1 MSTLSEIFR
10 NLVIILSFLVDSLQK
25 TSNSDN
31 EMEKTFPPNW
41 SKNMSPTES
50 EVNFP
55 MDYTVTETA
64 IAAATLLIIMITCL
78 AGNAVICYVVLRNRR
93 MWTEMN
99 MFLVNLAIGDI
110 AMALL
115 SMTTPLKTAITR
127 QWTYPPAGYVCQLNA
142 FCSSVLICNTIFT
155 HTVISVDRFFA
166 VVKPMKKI
174 MTRKKAFSS
183 ILGIWL
189 LSVAVSLG
197 PILGWGRNDY
207 NASTLQCGFGFPEN
221 RIEVLYMIFLAVIA
235 FLLPIIIMSYTYIRI
250 YLVVRHHTR
259 RMSSSTFGNNPK
271 DFAKKQQ
278 RIVLTFFL
286 ALIAFI
292 ICWMPFF
299 VFIAIAASISSRDEL
314 PHGLG
319 LAAYWC
325 GFLNCSINPYLIG
338 LRSERFHETFAHVFC
353 CRFCYCKRATGRRTE
368 GRYSSD
374 KTLCA
379 ETKNRTLIHQT
390 STPSQQSTGHVQSFL
405 NPIAII
411 NTSQETIVIP
421 SRDKWNDNAKPRR
434 SWRQE
439 NMVGVVYPNFIHMVD
454 GKLWSEA
461 TV

>member
-1 MSTLSEIFR
+1 
-10 NLVIILSFLVDSLQK
+10 
-25 TSNSDN
+25 
-31 EMEKTFPPNW
+31 
-41 SKNMSPTES
+41 MSPTER
-50 EVNFP
+50 EINFP
-55 MDYTVTETA
+55 MDYTITETA
-64 IAAATLLIIMITCL
+64 IAAAALLIIMITCL
-78 AGNAVICYVVLRNRR
+78 AGNAVICYVVFRNRR

-99 MFLVNLAIGDI
+99 MFLLNLAIGDI

-115 SMTTPLKTAITR
+115 SMTTPLKTAITGT
-127 QWTYPPAGYVCQLNA
+127 WTYPPAGYVCQLNA

-155 HTVISVDRFFA
+155 HAAISVDRYFA

-174 MTRKKAFSS
+174 MTRKKAFVS

-197 PILGWGRNDY
+197 PVLGWGRNDY
-207 NASTLQCGFGFPEN
+207 NASTLQCGFGFPKN

-259 RMSSSTFGNNPK
+259 RMSSSTFGTNPD

-292 ICWMPFF
+292 VCWMPFF
-299 VFIAIAASISSRDEL
+299 VFISTAASISSRDEL

-338 LRSERFHETFAHVFC
+338 LRSERFHETFTYVFC
-353 CRFCYCKRATGRRTE
+353 FRFCCCKRPAGQRTG
-368 GRYSSD
+368 GRHSSD

-379 ETKNRTLIHQT
+379 ETKNRTLTHQT
-390 STPSQQSTGHVQSFL
+390 STPTQLSNGHVQSFL
-405 NPIAII
+405 NPVAITNI
-411 NTSQETIVIP
+411 SQETIAIP
-421 SRDKWNDNAKPRR
+421 SHDKSNDDTKERR
-434 SWRQE
+434 VGRQE
-439 NMVGVVYPNFIHMVD
+439 NMAGVVYPNFIHKFD
-454 GKLWSEA
+454 GKLWNEA

>member
-1 MSTLSEIFR
+1 MHKISI
-10 NLVIILSFLVDSLQK
+10 
-25 TSNSDN
+25 SDD
-31 EMEKTFPPNW
+31 EMDATFAPNG
-41 SKNMSPTES
+41 SKNMSQTERDT
-50 EVNFP
+50 NYP

-64 IAAATLLIIMITCL
+64 IAAGALLTIIITCL
-78 AGNAVICYVVLRNRR
+78 AGNVVICYVVFRNRR

-127 QWTYPPAGYVCQLNA
+127 QWTYRPAGYVCQLNA
-142 FCSSVLICNTIFT
+142 FCSAVLICTTMFT
-155 HTVISVDRFFA
+155 HAAISVDRFFA

-174 MTRKKAFSS
+174 MTTKKAFFS

-189 LSVAVSLG
+189 LAVLVSLG
-197 PILGWGRNDY
+197 PVLGWGRNDY
-207 NASTLQCGFGFPEN
+207 NASTLQCGFGFPKS

-235 FLLPIIIMSYTYIRI
+235 FLLPISIMSYTYIRI

-259 RMSSSTFGNNPK
+259 RMSSSTFGNNPD

-286 ALIAFI
+286 ALIVFI
-292 ICWMPFF
+292 VCWMPFF

-338 LRSERFHETFAHVFC
+338 LRSERFHQTFTYIFC
-353 CRFCYCKRATGRRTE
+353 CGFCSCKRATGRRTE
-368 GRYSSD
+368 ERNASD

-379 ETKNRTLIHQT
+379 ETKNRTLMHQT
-390 STPSQQSTGHVQSFL
+390 STPSQLSNSHAQSFL
-405 NPIAII
+405 NPMAIT
-411 NTSQETIVIP
+411 NTSQETIAVP
-421 SRDKWNDNAKPRR
+421 FSHNKWNDNSKAKRVG
-434 SWRQE
+434 RQE
-439 NMVGVVYPNFIHMVD
+439 NTAGVVYPNFIHKFD
-454 GKLWSEA
+454 GKLWNEA

>member
-1 MSTLSEIFR
+1 MP
-10 NLVIILSFLVDSLQK
+10 FLVDFLNK
-25 TSNSDN
+25 ISNSDD
-31 EMEKTFPPNW
+31 EMETTFAPNW
-41 SKNMSPTES
+41 FKNMSPTES

-78 AGNAVICYVVLRNRR
+78 AGNVVICYVVFRNRR

-115 SMTTPLKTAITR
+115 SMTTPVKTAITR

-142 FCSSVLICNTIFT
+142 FCSSVLIFNTILT
-155 HTVISVDRFFA
+155 HTAISVDRFFA

-207 NASTLQCGFGFPEN
+207 NASTLQCGFGFPKN
-221 RIEVLYMIFLAVIA
+221 RIDVLYMIFLAVIA
-235 FLLPIIIMSYTYIRI
+235 FLVPIIIMSYAYIRI

-259 RMSSSTFGNNPK
+259 RMSSSTFGNNPE

-292 ICWMPFF
+292 VCWMPFF
-299 VFIAIAASISSRDEL
+299 VFIAIAVSISSRDEL

-338 LRSERFHETFAHVFC
+338 LRSERFHETFTYVFC
-353 CRFCYCKRATGRRTE
+353 CRFGYCKRATGRRTE
-368 GRYSSD
+368 GYSSD
-374 KTLCA
+374 KTLYV
-379 ETKNRTLIHQT
+379 ETKNRTLMHQI
-390 STPSQQSTGHVQSFL
+390 SAPSQLSNGHGQSFL
-405 NPIAII
+405 NPVATI
-411 NTSQETIVIP
+411 NTSQESIVNP
-421 SRDKWNDNAKPRR
+421 SHDKWNDNTKPRR
-434 SWRQE
+434 VGRQE
-439 NMVGVVYPNFIHMVD
+439 NMQGVVYPNFIHMVD
-454 GKLWSEA
+454 GKLWNEA

>member
-1 MSTLSEIFR
+1 
-10 NLVIILSFLVDSLQK
+10 
-25 TSNSDN
+25 
-31 EMEKTFPPNW
+31 METTHTPNW

-78 AGNAVICYVVLRNRR
+78 AGNAVICYVVFRNRR

-127 QWTYPPAGYVCQLNA
+127 QWTYPPEGYVCQLNA

-155 HTVISVDRFFA
+155 HTAISVDRFFA

-174 MTRKKAFSS
+174 MTRKKAFCS
-183 ILGIWL
+183 ILSLWL

-207 NASTLQCGFGFPEN
+207 NASTLQCGFGFPKN
-221 RIEVLYMIFLAVIA
+221 RIEVLFMVFLAVIA

-259 RMSSSTFGNNPK
+259 RMSSSAFGNNPD

-292 ICWMPFF
+292 ICWLPFF
-299 VFIAIAASISSRDEL
+299 VLIAIAASISSRDEL

-338 LRSERFHETFAHVFC
+338 LRSERFHETFSYVFC
-353 CRFCYCKRATGRRTE
+353 CRFCYCKRATRRRTE
-368 GRYSSD
+368 GRYPSD

-379 ETKNRTLIHQT
+379 ETKNRTLTHQT
-390 STPSQQSTGHVQSFL
+390 SNGQVQSFV
-405 NPIAII
+405 NPAAII
-411 NTSQETIVIP
+411 NTSQETNVTR
-421 SRDKWNDNAKPRR
+421 SHVKWNDSTKPRR
-434 SWRQE
+434 AGRQE
-439 NMVGVVYPNFIHMVD
+439 NMAGFVYPNFIHVVD
-454 GKLWSEA
+454 GKLWNEA
-461 TV
+461 AV